1 MSADKPYCQNDSS
14 LNSTN
19 LLATFSLQKEA
30 QRKSY
35 QKETPIRGISPVA
48 TGKEGS
54 APSTAPPF
62 EKGGRKLFVKMIVL
76 TPLSAS

>member
-1 MSADKPYCQNDSS
+1 
-14 LNSTN
+14 

-48 TGKEGS
+48 TGEEGS

-62 EKGGRKLFVKMIVL
+62 EKGGRKLFIKMIVL